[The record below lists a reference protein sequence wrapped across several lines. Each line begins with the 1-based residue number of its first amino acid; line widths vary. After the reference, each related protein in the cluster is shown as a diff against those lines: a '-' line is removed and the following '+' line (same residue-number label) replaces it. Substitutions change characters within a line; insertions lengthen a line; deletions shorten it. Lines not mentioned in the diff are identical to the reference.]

1 MKPEK
6 LEIGQEKI
14 FMQPEYIFGMLLID
28 YEKVKI
34 TKFYQKSAGIEKI
47 EECGCC
53 HGDTS
58 ISFEKLEKYYFDCM
72 KDALKWNKRMLSGTI
87 KVRQKEL
94 SHLKQSHPEF
104 KDRETEIRLLQE
116 YLKLMDN
123 FSVEN
128 YNKITNSFHSF
139 LTKSSKKVLR

>member
-6 LEIGQEKI
+6 LQIGQEKI
-14 FMQPEYIFGMLLID
+14 FMQPKYIFGMLLMD

-47 EECGCC
+47 EEFGVT

-58 ISFEKLEKYYFDCM
+58 IAFEKLEKYYFDGM
-72 KDALKWNKRMLSGTI
+72 KDALKWNKQMLSGTI

-104 KDRETEIRLLQE
+104 KDKETEIKLLHE

-128 YNKITNSFHSF
+128 YNKISDNFHSF
-139 LTKSSKKVLR
+139 LNKQTKKSLI